1 MYISRD
7 VIAESWL
14 NNDNTLMFSKIVT
27 NYYNFCWDTLTHV
40 CSTLDI
46 WKAHGAAV
54 DMYAFM

>member
-1 MYISRD
+1 
-7 VIAESWL
+7 
-14 NNDNTLMFSKIVT
+14 MFLKIVT

-46 WKAHGAAV
+46 WKAHGAAL